1 MDMNPIVPYNSQYD
15 DFLRQLDQQA
25 PQGSWV
31 QLELLRDHFLSR
43 ALVFDDYQASILLD
57 AHGQPVGAGISALVP
72 VLLDGQRTT
81 AGFGFDVKVLPAYR
95 GQHFASRLAAHAI
108 EHHFKPAGADIQL
121 LTTKKSNK
129 LILGRMIGRLMDTH
143 LYDFVYLTLPTRR
156 PLRPGKPGGEAVRLH
171 IDLLSERPMLHDY
184 YELSPTGLGIWHLH
198 KCYRLRIRHLHPLLR
213 TALRLRTL
221 LRGPQALPLPQQGD
235 ELRMAA
241 LFRFS
246 ESQLAQLDSHL
257 PALAQQGIDYLLVCC
272 RRGDRIYQQLQPS
285 SIYTYDYYLIG
296 NHDFSQNQSIT
307 LDVRC
312 L

>member
-1 MDMNPIVPYNSQYD
+1 MQATPIVPYASQYD
-15 DFLRQLDQQA
+15 EFLRQLDQQA

-43 ALVFDDYQASILLD
+43 AVVFDDYRASVLLD
-57 AHGQPVGAGISALVP
+57 GRGRPVGAGISALVP
-72 VLLDGQRTT
+72 IVLDGRRTT

-95 GQHFASRLAAHAI
+95 GQHYASRLAAHAI
-108 EHHFKPAGADIQL
+108 EHHFKPGGADLQL

-129 LILGRMIGRLMDTH
+129 LILGRMIGRLMDSR

-156 PLRPGKPGGEAVRLH
+156 PLRPGRAGGEAVRLH
-171 IDLLSERPMLHDY
+171 IDLLSDRADLQTY
-184 YELSPTGLGIWHLH
+184 YELAPAGFGIWHLH
-198 KCYRLRIRHLHPLLR
+198 KCYQLRISQLHPLLR
-213 TALRLRTL
+213 AALRLQAL
-221 LRGPQALPLPQQGD
+221 LRGPQAALPQQGSV
-235 ELRMAA
+235 LRMAA

-246 ESQLAQLDSHL
+246 EAQPVQLDSYL

-272 RRGDRIYQQLQPS
+272 RRGDRLYQQLQPS

-296 NHDFSQNQSIT
+296 NHDFSQNQAIT